1 MYSCSEAGS
10 PGSYNTQD
18 MPLQEVQQEACGHLP
33 LQEVQQEACEMQL
46 QVLQDIEWSRYDI
59 VECYMTM
66 GGIPFYLSQLD
77 EDLSYSANIDNLFFR
92 QKGALW
98 DEFQHLYRT
107 LFRNSDLYVSFACAQ
122 LFGS

>member
-46 QVLQDIEWSRYDI
+46 QVLQESQPQASR
-59 VECYMTM
+59 M
-66 GGIPFYLSQLD
+66 
-77 EDLSYSANIDNLFFR
+77 IDN
-92 QKGALW
+92 
-98 DEFQHLYRT
+98 
-107 LFRNSDLYVSFACAQ
+107 SSFACAQ

>member
-1 MYSCSEAGS
+1 
-10 PGSYNTQD
+10 
-18 MPLQEVQQEACGHLP
+18 
-33 LQEVQQEACEMQL
+33 MQL

-122 LFGS
+122 LLGVKELRS

>member
-46 QVLQDIEWSRYDI
+46 QVLQESQPQASRMIDNSRYCDNFQASVLLKLWSSWSLKEFKTIVFPLLLGSIHGLDI
-59 VECYMTM
+59 RLLYNN
-66 GGIPFYLSQLD
+66 
-77 EDLSYSANIDNLFFR
+77 SYFTFR
-92 QKGALW
+92 SWQGKMV
-98 DEFQHLYRT
+98 
-107 LFRNSDLYVSFACAQ
+107 N
-122 LFGS
+122 